1 MICRMSRMWEKK
13 NSRLLR
19 MCCGL
24 SAGRVVRF
32 VIVLDNASPLCSVLF
47 LWNWVFQMICLCVKL
62 DMFVWCRR
70 IVLDLVFLEKKKFLV
85 CIAPTGFVVQYQSP
99 VKLVQFCVFDNF
111 CFHSVGNSSNL
122 GRILRLV

>member
-1 MICRMSRMWEKK
+1 M
-13 NSRLLR
+13 
-19 MCCGL
+19 
-24 SAGRVVRF
+24 RVHCV
-32 VIVLDNASPLCSVLF
+32 VVLF
-47 LWNWVFQMICLCVKL
+47 LCNWVFQMVCLFVKL

-70 IVLDLVFLEKKKFLV
+70 IVLDRVFLEQIKFLV

-111 CFHSVGNSSNL
+111 CCHSVGNSSYL